1 VLGVSGRTPQEVIE
15 ELKVSTRSLAQ
26 AAPATW
32 TAFADL
38 HRGAVADG
46 VLSGKFKELMTLA
59 TATVKPRDGCIA
71 RHAKAAAR
79 RGATAPEVA
88 EALGVALLMEGGTA
102 SVYAPRAWAAFHEFS
117 EPPIAPPS

>member
-1 VLGVSGRTPQEVIE
+1 VLGVSRGTSQEVIE

-46 VLSGKFKELMTLA
+46 VLSGKVEELMTLA
-59 TATVKPRDGCIA
+59 TATVKPRNGCIA
-71 RHAKAAAR
+71 YHGKAAAR
-79 RGATAPEVA
+79 R
-88 EALGVALLMEGGTA
+88 EALGVALLMDGGTA
-102 SVYAPRAWAAFHEFS
+102 SVHAPRAWAAFHEFT